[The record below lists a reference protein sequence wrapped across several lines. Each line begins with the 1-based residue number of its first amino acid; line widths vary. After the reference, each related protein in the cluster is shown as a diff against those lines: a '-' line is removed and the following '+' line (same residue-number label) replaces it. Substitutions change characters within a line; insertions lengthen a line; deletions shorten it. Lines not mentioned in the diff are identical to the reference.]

1 MSGNDYFNIFL
12 TEFVNGLINE
22 SSRNHAD
29 ISYNI
34 FNRPSRN
41 PVDLSYN
48 RHEPIRQPAP
58 ALSPIRQ
65 PAPAPSPIRQSTINP
80 IRDPSPS
87 RNELINR
94 LWLRYNDNITQYQR
108 IMENQVFPN
117 IPSDNDYSNIFNI
130 YNTNIYNYQYNFH
143 NIINHLSSEEN
154 SNIRNELSPEEI
166 IDEHINNINESP
178 TTPTEPSSRT
188 NRLYDNYIQSVNNE
202 PENMYG
208 YYNYIYRDGQRI
220 YQYIQG
226 TYDIPDEVNNNAITN
241 SQINAA
247 TQLVPYD
254 LSMNN
259 TSCPISYVEFS
270 EGDTVCQ
277 IKHCKHIF
285 KQPSLLIWLQDY
297 SSCCPVCRYD
307 LRTYVNPSSSER
319 TDSDNNNNNNNTNY
333 VG

>member
-1 MSGNDYFNIFL
+1 MNGNDYFNIFL

-34 FNRPSRN
+34 FNSPSRSQ
-41 PVDLSYN
+41 VDLSYN
-48 RHEPIRQPAP
+48 RYPAAQPIRQPAP
-58 ALSPIRQ
+58 S
-65 PAPAPSPIRQSTINP
+65 PSPIRQSTINP
-80 IRDPSPS
+80 IREPSPS
-87 RNELINR
+87 RNELIHR

-130 YNTNIYNYQYNFH
+130 YNTNIYNYQYNFN
-143 NIINHLSSEEN
+143 NIINHLSSEEHE
-154 SNIRNELSPEEI
+154 NIRNELSPEEI
-166 IDEHINNINESP
+166 IDEHINNINETP

-188 NRLYDNYIQSVNNE
+188 NELYDNYIQSVNNL
-202 PENMYG
+202 PANNPLANMYG
-208 YYNYIYRDGQRI
+208 YYIYRDGQRI

-226 TYDIPDEVNNNAITN
+226 AYDIPDEVNNNAITD

-270 EGDTVCQ
+270 EGDEVCQ

-285 KQPSLLIWLQDY
+285 KQASLLIWLQDY

-307 LRTYVNPSSSER
+307 LRTYVEPSSSER
-319 TDSDNNNNNNNTNY
+319 SNNSNNNNNNTRY